1 MVSLSQQIAAK
12 LESKVGS
19 RMRIFSPDV
28 LWAYCK
34 NVLTASGVEEGC
46 AQAVADVLID
56 ADLTG
61 VSTHGVSRMSIY
73 MQRMEAGLVSRGSE
87 IRILEEGPST
97 VAIDAGNTLGAPS
110 AKFAMETCIRKARET
125 GCCFATVRNS
135 NHFGA
140 TAFYTKLAA
149 EQGMIGFA
157 CTNLTGKI
165 APFGSCEPF
174 MGTDPISVAVPSD
187 GKPVVLDMTPSV
199 VALGKLI
206 LAQKLG
212 ESIPPGWALDR
223 EGRPTTDPAEG
234 RKGSLIP
241 IGGPKGSGMAIMV
254 EILSGV
260 LSGAGYGPHLH
271 DLYEFDAPQ
280 GVGHFMGAID
290 ISRFLPLAEFKTAVS
305 RMSAEIKGLR
315 KAEGFTEILM
325 PGELELDRA
334 EVNREK
340 GIGLPDP
347 VYEELLELGRPYGLS
362 L

>member
-1 MVSLSQQIAAK
+1 MGK
-12 LESKVGS
+12 
-19 RMRIFSPDV
+19 IFSPDQ
-28 LWAYCK
+28 LGSYCK
-34 NVLTASGVEEGC
+34 NVLMKSGVEESC
-46 AQAVADVLID
+46 AQAVAEVLID

-73 MQRMEAGLVSRGSE
+73 MERMAKGVVSKNNN
-87 IRILEEGPST
+87 IRILKEGPST
-97 VAIDAGNTLGAPS
+97 AVIDAGNTLGAPS
-110 AKFAMETCIRKARET
+110 AKFAMETCIRKAAES
-125 GCCFATVRNS
+125 GCCFATVKNS

-149 EQGMIGFA
+149 AKGMIGFA

-165 APFGSCEPF
+165 APFGSSDPF
-174 MGTDPISVAVPSD
+174 MGTDPISVAVPSE
-187 GKPVVLDMTPSV
+187 GRPVVLDMTPSV

-212 ESIPPGWALDR
+212 KSIPLGWALDHD
-223 EGRPTTDPAEG
+223 GKPTTDPAEG
-234 RKGSLIP
+234 RKGTLIP

-254 EILSGV
+254 EILSGI

-290 ISRFLPLAEFKTAVS
+290 ISRFMDVDTFKKNVS
-305 RMSAEIKGLR
+305 GMVTEIKGLR
-315 KAEGFTEILM
+315 KAEGFTEIMM
-325 PGELELDRA
+325 PGEVELRKA
-334 EVNREK
+334 EAALEK
-340 GIGLPDP
+340 GIEVPDP
-347 VYEELLELGRPYGLS
+347 VYEELLELGRPYGLT

>member
-1 MVSLSQQIAAK
+1 MKTFRPSEL
-12 LESKVGS
+12 LT
-19 RMRIFSPDV
+19 
-28 LWAYCK
+28 YCK
-34 NVLTASGVEEGC
+34 NVLAASGVDEDC
-46 AQAVADVLID
+46 AQAVAEVLID

-73 MQRMEAGLVSRGSE
+73 MQRMEKGVVSRDNN
-87 IRILEEGPST
+87 IRILKEGPST
-97 VAIDAGNTLGAPS
+97 AVIDAGNTLGAPS
-110 AKFAMETCIRKARET
+110 AKFAMETCIRKASES
-125 GCCFATVRNS
+125 GCCFATVKNS

-140 TAFYTKLAA
+140 TAFYTKMAA
-149 EQGMIGFA
+149 EKGMIGFA

-165 APFGSCEPF
+165 APFGSSDPF
-174 MGTDPISVAVPSD
+174 MGTNPISIAVPSND
-187 GKPVVLDMTPSV
+187 LPVVLDMTPSV

-212 ESIPPGWALDR
+212 QSIPLGWALDSD
-223 EGRPTTDPAEG
+223 GKPTTDPAAG

-241 IGGPKGSGMAIMV
+241 IGGPKGSGLAIMV
-254 EILSGV
+254 DILSGV

-290 ISRFLPLAEFKTAVS
+290 ISRFLELDAFKSA
-305 RMSAEIKGLR
+305 MSQMIREIKGLR

-325 PGELELDRA
+325 PGELELTRSLKNQ
-334 EVNREK
+334 EE
-340 GIGLPDP
+340 GISLPDP
-347 VYEELLELGRPYGLS
+347 VYEELVELGRPYGLS